1 MSFIETIK
9 AAGTVVLEVV
19 KANPVVAA
27 GAVVGGAVVGY
38 GGYRGY
44 KAFKNRAPKAV
55 PPADVVAAAV
65 QKIADDVKPVE
76 VDPSF
81 ALLSMTR
88 EEAEKDGLLAE
99 WSVALK
105 AKLRAQQK

>member
-44 KAFKNRAPKAV
+44 KAFKNRAPKAPV
-55 PPADVVAAAV
+55 APATAVGVAEAAEL
-65 QKIADDVKPVE
+65 KPLE
-76 VDPSF
+76 VDPTF
-81 ALLSMTR
+81 ALLSMSR
-88 EEAEKDGLLAE
+88 EEAEKDGLLPE